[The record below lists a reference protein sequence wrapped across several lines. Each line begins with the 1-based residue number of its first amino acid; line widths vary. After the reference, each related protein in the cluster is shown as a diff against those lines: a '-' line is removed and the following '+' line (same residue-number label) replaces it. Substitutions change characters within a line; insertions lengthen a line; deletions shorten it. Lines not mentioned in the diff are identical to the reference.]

1 MEKDD
6 LTVVKHIGAV
16 RMKVLNDAGIDTLEA
31 LYNTPVERLAEIK
44 SIGERYAGLIKA
56 AVAGVYTAP
65 AASEE
70 VRAAEEPPAAE
81 APIAAPI
88 DEKLNRRVKKL
99 NKALSQADEKLKPL
113 DKKKRLALYVDVK
126 KTSKK
131 LKRRLNRAVQLEVD
145 LPKKVRKNVI
155 KSVDGLCAAVKSI
168 DKKPK
173 KKTYILLHQ
182 EMQSFAKML
191 RQNGC

>member
-31 LYNTPVERLAEIK
+31 LYNMPLERLAAIK

-65 AASEE
+65 AAPDA
-70 VRAAEEPPAAE
+70 VRAVEEPPAAE
-81 APIAAPI
+81 APNAAPI

-182 EMQSFAKML
+182 EMQSFSKML